1 MGLWKRITNL
11 MSKPEAP
18 KPEKSPL
25 DLQVGDI
32 CEVSLVTYEIVGTA
46 RNRARNTV
54 MLTLQD
60 GSSISYLHVE
70 MQEKLRYALYQ
81 PIDGGLDNP
90 NEVPTHIEMDG
101 TDYYLDE
108 QYSGMVMST
117 GRTPVLP
124 GAANGEQYVWQHQ
137 SDDRKLL
144 RIEWQGGRFTLY
156 EGEWVLNADV
166 RVIRAS

>member
-11 MSKPEAP
+11 ISKPEPP
-18 KPEKSPL
+18 KKEKGPL

-32 CEVSLVTYEIVGTA
+32 CEVSLITYEVVGTA
-46 RNRARNTV
+46 RNAARNAV

-60 GSSISYLHVE
+60 GNNVAYLHVE
-70 MQEKLRYALYQ
+70 LQEKLRYALYH
-81 PIDGGLDNP
+81 PIDGGLENP
-90 NEVPTHIEMDG
+90 NEVPTHIDMDG
-101 TDYYLDE
+101 VDYYLDE
-108 QYSGMVMST
+108 QYNGNVFTT

-124 GAANGEQYVWQHQ
+124 GAANGQQHVWNHQ

-156 EGEWVLNADV
+156 EGEFVLNGDV

>member
-11 MSKPEAP
+11 VSKPEPP
-18 KPEKSPL
+18 KPEKGPL
-25 DLQVGDI
+25 DLQTGDI
-32 CEVSLVTYEIVGTA
+32 CEVSLVTYEVVGTA
-46 RNRARNTV
+46 RNRARNAV

-60 GSSISYLHVE
+60 GTNIMYLHVE
-70 MQEKLRYALYQ
+70 LQEKLRYSLYQ
-81 PIDGGLDNP
+81 PIDGGLENP

-101 TDYYLDE
+101 TDYYMDE
-108 QYSGMVMST
+108 QYHGSVLAN

-124 GAANGEQYVWQHQ
+124 GVQNGEQHVWQYQ

-156 EGEWVLNADV
+156 EGESVLNGDV